1 MLEKNHTSK
10 KEHDEIRECI
20 AQHLEKALKILQDTS
35 EKCAVH
41 KLWYLSPGIPLDKI
55 EEVIFQLN
63 YIIDRTKLWAGESG
77 GIKH

>member
-20 AQHLEKALKILQDTS
+20 AQHLEKALKILQETS
-35 EKCAVH
+35 EKFPVH
-41 KLWYLSPGIPLDKI
+41 KIWYLAPGIPVNKI

-63 YIIDRTKLWAGESG
+63 YIIDRTKPRVAESRD
-77 GIKH
+77 IKH

>member
-10 KEHDEIRECI
+10 KEHDEIRECV
-20 AQHLEKALKILQDTS
+20 AQHLGKALRILQDTS

-41 KLWYLSPGIPLDKI
+41 KLWYLAPGIPVYKI

-63 YIIDRTKLWAGESG
+63 HIIDRTRPRIEESG
-77 GIKH
+77 DIKW

>member
-20 AQHLEKALKILQDTS
+20 AQHLEKALKTLQETS

-41 KLWYLSPGIPLDKI
+41 KIWYLAPGIPVHKI
-55 EEVIFQLN
+55 AEIIFQLD
-63 YIIDRTKLWAGESG
+63 YIIDRTKPWVDESG
-77 GIKH
+77 DVKH